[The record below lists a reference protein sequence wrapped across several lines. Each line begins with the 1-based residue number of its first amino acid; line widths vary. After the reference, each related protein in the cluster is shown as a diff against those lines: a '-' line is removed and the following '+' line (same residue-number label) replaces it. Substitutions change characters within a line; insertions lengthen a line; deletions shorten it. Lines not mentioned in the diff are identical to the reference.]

1 MINNMYEI
9 IKSNFDARCDAMVI
23 AYLFDKGIEFC
34 KSITDEDINSLEG
47 NGLMTE
53 EFVQS
58 MVKTASIIAKECS
71 MFDDIIPYVADR
83 FYVEEE
89 EDE

>member
-1 MINNMYEI
+1 MYEI

-47 NGLMTE
+47 NGLMTK

-58 MVKTASIIAKECS
+58 MVRTASIIAKECS

>member
-9 IKSNFDARCDAMVI
+9 IKSNFDARCDAMVV

-58 MVKTASIIAKECS
+58 MVRTASIIAKECS
-71 MFDDIIPYVADR
+71 LFDDIIPYIAVR
-83 FYVEEE
+83 FYVED
-89 EDE
+89 EDDE